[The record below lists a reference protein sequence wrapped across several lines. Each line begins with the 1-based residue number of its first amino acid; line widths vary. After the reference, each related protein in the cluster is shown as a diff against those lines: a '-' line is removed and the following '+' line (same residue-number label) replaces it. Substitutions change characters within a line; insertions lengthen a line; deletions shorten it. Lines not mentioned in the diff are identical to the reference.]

1 MKLRYINKAIIIL
14 LSCICCTISTY
25 AQSITDNEIVRSE
38 LDEMFENLDKS
49 KIPTGLLLDY
59 AMNIVDF
66 DLFDGSEL
74 NEDNT
79 VTLLTFENML
89 HSINSAAVNTAPCSD
104 VPLMISSLKESDDGI
119 NVGFLAY
126 KYNYI
131 KAEALDDGLM
141 NYSSGQVSDRYV
153 NGIWQNPYDEAVIF
167 GFTTGAYS
175 EETGNITFNFTS
187 DHILTNMTF
196 SSFYFDAGDGEGYR
210 SITFPNTVSTSYLE
224 SGEKELKFKAIS
236 ANGEVYES
244 HSVLVIRELDMITT
258 ATDNPD
264 KTEEFITSNTYTGT
278 TVGAQVSTY
287 YRTGNNKLTRPFVVV
302 EGFDPWQLLEAFD
315 KFKLFKKTNGILGST
330 NHINFK
336 SNNWNAYQDSQ
347 YDFIYID
354 WFNSTAD
361 IRDNAY
367 LLMDIL
373 NDLEAQKYFDDCEE
387 RTILMGQSMGGLVA
401 RYALNI
407 MEENGDNHGVGTF
420 ISHDTPHLGANVPLG
435 ALYTINHFMYFL
447 AGNGSINNTLNI
459 LGYITSLP
467 VSDTKRLIW
476 ETLHSPAARQMLVNY
491 VNEGGVLDNQ
501 EHEEFVAIMDEMGFP
516 EGDEGYPIE
525 NLAIVNGWKNDLE
538 DMFEDKFD
546 GEEKYASLDFYHS
559 FLNYS
564 LSISAEIYPYLQN
577 SSRLSYLDITYVKK
591 FRWKEGLSYYLFS
604 DDSYSPSSGLCY
616 DGLPGS
622 VYEVDYSA
630 EFNIFNFLFDFDI
643 DLKLTENFMFIPTGS
658 ALCLYNRTEN
668 DFSNLY
674 YDPNSSTDYPEP
686 KIDTPFDAYRLAII
700 SPEDHIYIDKDGII
714 YFWID
719 NQINMRILGPDK
731 IETESV
737 YTIEGYHG
745 YVNWSVSDSTIATIN
760 NSGKLTAVG
769 NGVVTVIAENFT
781 NGELI
786 RKTKDVLVGFP
797 EMVISSS
804 FEAGAGYVFSVE
816 AVDPS
821 YQDDLDLLLD
831 SSVMEYEWS
840 IIDLYG
846 NMTTDVTSSNT
857 FEFLPD
863 EDEYVTVCV
872 RLVDNS
878 GNKSPLYSTTL
889 DLQCPFL
896 VNYEYIRVT
905 PQGIVTWVTYN
916 DSYQY
921 YPTFDFGVQYLF
933 PIYNEDDNVNS
944 VSNYLKGGSCY
955 LSYPDEYDENTY
967 ITGVRDGANYI
978 WYFELWNSEMF
989 LETLNSAI
997 WDAENGYAEPGD
1009 IVDLNMIIC
1018 NSLYEPLQRLKLA
1031 IVHVE
1036 Y

>member
-25 AQSITDNEIVRSE
+25 AQSVTDNEIVRSE

-74 NEDNT
+74 IEDNT
-79 VTLLTFENML
+79 VTLITFENML

-210 SITFPNTVSTSYLE
+210 SITFPTIVSTSYLE

-236 ANGEVYES
+236 ANGDVYES
-244 HSVLVIRELDMITT
+244 HSVLVIRELNMITT

-278 TVGAQVSTY
+278 TVGAQISTY

-302 EGFDPWQLLEAFD
+302 EGFDPWQLLEAFKD
-315 KFKLFKKTNGILGST
+315 FTSMVTCDGILGNT
-330 NHINFK
+330 NHKNFK
-336 SNNWNAYQDSQ
+336 YYNWNEFQQSN
-347 YDFIYID
+347 YDLIYID

-367 LLMDIL
+367 LLINILSDI
-373 NDLEAQKYFDDCEE
+373 ETQKYMDDCEE

-420 ISHDTPHLGANVPLG
+420 LSHDTPHLGANVPLG
-435 ALYTINHFMYFL
+435 ALYLLNHIMNFL
-447 AGNGSINNTLNI
+447 AGNSQVAGLINLIDYFWDKPIN
-459 LGYITSLP
+459 
-467 VSDTKRLIW
+467 DTKRILL
-476 ETLHSPAARQMLVNY
+476 ETLYSPAVRQMLVNY
-491 VNEGGVLDNQ
+491 VNEEGELDNQ
-501 EHEEFVAIMDEMGFP
+501 EHEEFVAMMDEMGFP

-525 NLAIVNGWKNDLE
+525 NIAIVNGYENNQSDIF
-538 DMFEDKFD
+538 M
-546 GEEKYASLDFYHS
+546 GGQRYAHIEAEGTILDFG
-559 FLNYS
+559 LEAQ
-564 LSISAEIYPYLQN
+564 AEVFPYLSN
-577 SSRLSYLDITYVKK
+577 SSRLSYLDVSFVKS
-591 FRWKEGLSYYLFS
+591 FLWIPSLSFNIFS
-604 DDSYSPSSGLCY
+604 EESISPSFGLCY
-616 DGLPGS
+616 DNYPGS
-622 VYEVDYSA
+622 MFYIGLNRSIND
-630 EFNIFNFLFDFDI
+630 FNILYDYNIDI
-643 DLKLTENFMFIPTGS
+643 QLADRIMFIPTAS
-658 ALCLYNRTEN
+658 ALCVNNRIDTY
-668 DFSNLY
+668 FSNLY
-674 YDPNSSTDYPEP
+674 YSNTKPTP
-686 KIDTPFDAYRLAII
+686 KIDTPFDAYRLAY
-700 SPEDHIYIDKDGII
+700 SKESHIHIDSTT
-714 YFWID
+714 FAWIN
-719 NQINMRILGPDK
+719 NQINMRIVGPDN
-731 IETESV
+731 IDTESV
-737 YTIEGYHG
+737 YTIEGYSG
-745 YVNWSVSDSTIATIN
+745 YVNWNVSDNSIASID
-760 NSGKLTAVG
+760 NSGKLTAIG
-769 NGVVTVIAENFT
+769 NGVVTVIAENYSF
-781 NGELI
+781 GRLL

-840 IIDLYG
+840 VLDLYG

-878 GNKSPLYSTTL
+878 GNKSQLYSTTL
-889 DLQCPFL
+889 DLQCPFF

-905 PQGIVTWVTYN
+905 PQGNVTWVTYN

-921 YPTFDFGVQYLF
+921 YPVYDFGVQYLF

-955 LSYPDEYDENTY
+955 LSYPEEYGERAY
-967 ITGVRDGANYI
+967 ITGVRDGADYI
-978 WYFELWNSEMF
+978 WYFDLWNSQMF

-1009 IVDLNMIIC
+1009 IIDLNINVC
-1018 NSLYEPLQRLKLA
+1018 NSLYEPLQRLKMA